1 MPYSNGLKSVLI
13 ATDDA
18 LRFAAEAGGR
28 TSSEVDEKFVKV
40 INMLDDF
47 DGVFYS
53 EDRVLDQNVDGA
65 VIEAV
70 RRNDMS
76 EFTLSALS
84 LNEDSHAKVRSQPAS
99 SLSKA
104 NQS

>member
-1 MPYSNGLKSVLI
+1 VLI

-18 LRFAAEAGGR
+18 LRVAAEAGGR
-28 TSSEVDEKFVKV
+28 TSNEVDEMFVKV

-47 DGVFYS
+47 DSVFYS

-65 VIEAV
+65 VIEAA

-76 EFTLSALS
+76 EFSLSTLP

-99 SLSKA
+99 SLSNA